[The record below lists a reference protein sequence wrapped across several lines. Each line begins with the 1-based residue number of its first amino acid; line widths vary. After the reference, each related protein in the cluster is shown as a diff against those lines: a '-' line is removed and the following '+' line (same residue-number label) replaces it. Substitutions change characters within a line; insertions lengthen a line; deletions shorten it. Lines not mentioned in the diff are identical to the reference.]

1 MSGVFEQREESFEQQ
16 FVISEEVRFKAR
28 ARRNKLVGLW
38 AARLLGYEGE
48 AAKAR
53 ADALV
58 EAQVGR
64 GDDGALAAELRGEL
78 FARRD
83 RHFNAPHPSQDG
95 PGDGAGARGHPGRS
109 VTPIDFQAN
118 VARASGAKTAT
129 TSS

>member
-1 MSGVFEQREESFEQQ
+1 MSGVFEQREECFEKR
-16 FVISEEVRFKAR
+16 FVISEEVRFKAL

-38 AARLLGYEGE
+38 AAKLLGYDGE

-78 FARRD
+78 SRAGVEISAHRIRRKMD
-83 RHFNAPHPSQDG
+83 QAMAQAVEG
-95 PGDGAGARGHPGRS
+95 IQAG
-109 VTPIDFQAN
+109 Q
-118 VARASGAKTAT
+118 
-129 TSS
+129 